1 MGPADY
7 SRKLLGLA
15 RAIHRWLSMLSTL
28 DARRRERIA
37 KFADEIAATLQR
49 AADGLARIEA
59 DPLDKAAQ
67 RSLVRELGRI
77 AGYVETIVDVLDHHL
92 DGRKLAGVKRR
103 LEQLA
108 SLQPEDV
115 TRLPKDRFRIEH
127 LLVAEG
133 YFRALADG
141 LRT

>member
-15 RAIHRWLSMLSTL
+15 RAVHQWLGTLTTL
-28 DARRRERIA
+28 DDGRRDRVA
-37 KFADEIAATLQR
+37 KYADEIARTLQR
-49 AADGLARIEA
+49 ATDGLARLEA
-59 DPLDKAAQ
+59 DPLDKGAQ
-67 RSLVRELGRI
+67 RVLIRELGRI
-77 AGYVETIVDVLDHHL
+77 AGYIETIVDVLDHHL

-108 SLQPEDV
+108 LHEV
-115 TRLPKDRFRIEH
+115 GTAAVLPADRTRIER
-127 LLVAEG
+127 LLAAEG

-141 LRT
+141 LRA